1 MKKAV
6 SVARE
11 EGKKIFSIEE
21 HNLVIVVQEKMVVM
35 RF

>member
-1 MKKAV
+1 MKKVV

-11 EGKKIFSIEE
+11 EGKKIFSTEE